1 MGVGGGN
8 DDPAFKLGGL
18 TALSLD
24 VSLAALMAA
33 SFATVMMVA
42 FMRNASPAFD
52 CNHFITT
59 QSTLLNESI
68 AGERG
73 PRAPKFARPISRSSA
88 FRPMQK
94 FWIYV

>member
-1 MGVGGGN
+1 MFAQIGVGGGN

-42 FMRNASPAFD
+42 FMRNAPPAFD

-59 QSTLLNESI
+59 QSTLINKSI

-73 PRAPKFARPISRSSA
+73 SPGAKIRSPDLA
-88 FRPMQK
+88 Q
-94 FWIYV
+94 